1 MMIVGDSCRDGG
13 GCYSTSL
20 FNQFNLASNHVR
32 LGDMGDRTMLEQS
45 VVNMDELV
53 SSVLEKAE

>member
-1 MMIVGDSCRDGG
+1 MMIVGESCRDGG

-32 LGDMGDRTMLEQS
+32 LADMGDRTMLE
-45 VVNMDELV
+45 
-53 SSVLEKAE
+53 

>member
-1 MMIVGDSCRDGG
+1 MV
-13 GCYSTSL
+13 
-20 FNQFNLASNHVR
+20 V
-32 LGDMGDRTMLEQS
+32 GDMGDRTMLEQS